1 MTHRIRD
8 GGSGEVPL
16 TFLYSLGSSLLNNI
30 LSNRQTGRCRCL
42 PVRGHD
48 LEHLRPFRE
57 QTQKIGPGCAWRAV
71 SEGVSGT
78 LRPAACGQAACG
90 GLGRSPTH
98 TRVRAPGRAWRSW
111 PPWSRAWEGPAR
123 CRRTCSPSACTCSPS
138 TGTCSPSA
146 QPVRETG
153 AFSRL
158 QVDTDAQEA
167 HGENPRGPRR
177 WRGNPAEFAG
187 KGSDREQNLNG
198 RLNNITLTAQKQNR

>member
-16 TFLYSLGSSLLNNI
+16 TFLYSLGSSLLNNV

-111 PPWSRAWEGPAR
+111 PPWRRAWEGPAR
-123 CRRTCSPSACTCSPS
+123 CRRTCSPSACTYSPS
-138 TGTCSPSA
+138 AGTCSPSA
-146 QPVRETG
+146 QAPALPALAPAPPARGHLLPQHGHLLSQRTG
-153 AFSRL
+153 TTCSPS
-158 QVDTDAQEA
+158 AQ
-167 HGENPRGPRR
+167 PR
-177 WRGNPAEFAG
+177 
-187 KGSDREQNLNG
+187 
-198 RLNNITLTAQKQNR
+198 